1 MRTEKNMK
9 KKVIDWKKGLLIVPI
24 SFSLLIPT
32 TGAFAD
38 DHGNHMD
45 KPTVETP
52 AADLRADLGHLLSE
66 HAYLAVETMRKG
78 AEGSADFEAAAG
90 ALNENTEDLS
100 AAITSV
106 YGEEAGAQFNE
117 IWSNHIGFFVDYVK
131 ATDSND
137 EEAKQKALDNL
148 AGYKEDFSKFIESA
162 TGERLEAET
171 LAEGLQAHIDQLIGS
186 FDSYVAGDYEMAY
199 EKEREAIGHMH
210 MVAKGFSSAI
220 TDQFPDKFDNT
231 KAVTPASDLR
241 AGLGHLLSE
250 HAGLAMMTMQNG
262 IDGSEDFDA
271 SAAALSKNT
280 DDLTAAITSVYGE
293 EAGNQFKEMWSG
305 HIGNF
310 VEYVQATGA
319 EDEAAKEKALEALEA
334 YRADF
339 SSFLETATEE
349 RLEAGA
355 LSEGLQMHVNQLV
368 AAFDSYTAED
378 YEAAYDSVREAYA
391 HMYKPAK
398 GLSGAFVNQ
407 FPDKF
412 AMEAMP
418 TDMPKTGL
426 GGTAEQQLPI
436 EWILAAV
443 LATMAATGV
452 VVRRKMQKN

>member
-1 MRTEKNMK
+1 MNTNTNLK
-9 KKVIDWKKGLLIVPI
+9 KKVIDWKKGLLIVPL

-32 TGAFAD
+32 AGAYAHD
-38 DHGNHMD
+38 GENHMD

-52 AADLRADLGHLLSE
+52 GADLRADLGHLLSE

-78 AEGSADFEAAAG
+78 AEGSADFEASAG
-90 ALNENTEDLS
+90 ALSENTEDLT

-106 YGEEAGAQFNE
+106 YGEEAGAEFNE

-131 ATDSND
+131 ATGNED
-137 EEAKQKALDNL
+137 EDAKQKALDSL
-148 AGYKEDFSKFIESA
+148 EGYKEDFSMFLENA
-162 TGERLEAET
+162 TGERLQADT
-171 LAEGLQAHIDQLIGS
+171 LAEGLQAHINQLIGA
-186 FDSYVAGDYEMAY
+186 FDSYVAGDYDMAY
-199 EKEREAIGHMH
+199 DKEREAIAHMQ
-210 MVAKGFSSAI
+210 MVAKGFSGAI
-220 TDQFPDKFDNT
+220 TDQFPDKFENT

-241 AGLGHLLSE
+241 ATLGHLLSE

-271 SAAALSKNT
+271 SAAALSENT
-280 DDLTAAITSVYGE
+280 DDLAAAITSVYGE

-319 EDEAAKEKALEALEA
+319 EDEEAKEAALKALEN

-339 SSFLETATEE
+339 SSFLETATDG
-349 RLEAGA
+349 RLEASA
-355 LSEGLQMHVNQLV
+355 LSEGLQTHVNQLIS
-368 AAFDSYTAED
+368 AFDNYTMED
-378 YEAAYDSVREAYA
+378 YDAAYDSVREAYA
-391 HMYKPAK
+391 HMYMPAK
-398 GLSGAFVNQ
+398 GLSGAFVDQ

-418 TDMPKTGL
+418 SDMPKTGM

-436 EWILAAV
+436 EWIVAAI

-452 VVRRKMQKN
+452 IVRRKMQNS